1 MLKFPNAERRELVI
15 RNSTFRIMVLIRQKK
30 KNQGT
35 QCGDRSRANPPSP
48 TPNKIL
54 LFSAQNI
61 TANWLTKFCEKPQKT
76 KRYIIP
82 RHFVHY
88 FTRLVSDIISWL
100 GRRPCVIYPPSHI
113 GIKQLNVCHITAHG
127 RQPWQGLFRRLDEKL
142 GREKREP
149 ITEVHTGGGA
159 FAGLCLGSRWIPVE
173 CSPYLLRMWN
183 VDNSSVYHLRWL
195 CWFAAKRKQ
204 NSCKFPLHL
213 THSWQDSKTQ
223 DEKQNNV
230 VMAQQTW
237 ECRRNVSKIFN
248 SRFSIFKGAQSFI
261 LARIQGAYND
271 VYM

>member
-127 RQPWQGLFRRLDEKL
+127 RQPALARAVQKAGWKVGEREEGTHHRSSYWRRC
-142 GREKREP
+142 
-149 ITEVHTGGGA
+149 I
-159 FAGLCLGSRWIPVE
+159 RWIM
-173 CSPYLLRMWN
+173 SRQSLNTRRMF
-183 VDNSSVYHLRWL
+183 SVSTAHVK
-195 CWFAAKRKQ
+195 C
-204 NSCKFPLHL
+204 
-213 THSWQDSKTQ
+213 
-223 DEKQNNV
+223 
-230 VMAQQTW
+230 
-237 ECRRNVSKIFN
+237 
-248 SRFSIFKGAQSFI
+248 G
-261 LARIQGAYND
+261 
-271 VYM
+271 